1 MRLPIDAKLLAAAF
15 KVADCKTTYGEDCSV
30 VVKLLSSVE
39 HGADHQSHLYCF
51 TNNFISETLVID
63 YSKATQF
70 PEPNS
75 SAPEYEIIVVNKAEA
90 TLSAIDEEKLQNLI
104 ECFGERIS
112 TTRII
117 LPSDLDLSIALRV
130 VSLFIPRST
139 CCISIEF
146 QRPVTT
152 NVMKYSQKLN
162 LDGVLIGICRSL
174 RIVKFCKAL
183 LISHINDMSR
193 RQCAEMAEEFLPLLS
208 SLEILSMT
216 HSDYFSDSQTVINS
230 DLRSAGKIWG
240 DIMHLN
246 STVKLLRCSN
256 GFEHWMPVYL
266 LSGNLPTG
274 WLNLLFIEFYPI
286 SLKASDNMIKS
297 SDINKNK
304 NKTTV
309 RKTLTEFEIYLIASL
324 MILNTW
330 VVEISFDELY
340 LAEKMAVLKALKDI
354 LGSELSSKLFKWNI
368 IENLFIASRPEGTV
382 K

>member
-15 KVADCKTTYGEDCSV
+15 KVADCKTTYGEDCSI

>member
-15 KVADCKTTYGEDCSV
+15 KVADCKTTYGEDCSI

-230 DLRSAGKIWG
+230 DLRSAG
-240 DIMHLN
+240 
-246 STVKLLRCSN
+246 
-256 GFEHWMPVYL
+256 
-266 LSGNLPTG
+266 
-274 WLNLLFIEFYPI
+274 
-286 SLKASDNMIKS
+286 
-297 SDINKNK
+297 
-304 NKTTV
+304 
-309 RKTLTEFEIYLIASL
+309 
-324 MILNTW
+324 
-330 VVEISFDELY
+330 
-340 LAEKMAVLKALKDI
+340 
-354 LGSELSSKLFKWNI
+354 
-368 IENLFIASRPEGTV
+368 ENLG
-382 K
+382 